1 MRIRLGLRSRILAL
15 TMPVVLLVS
24 AALAGIVYLSL
35 GQVLEAS
42 ARDVARAEAVELR
55 ADLGVHGVG
64 DLIATHAVI
73 DGNRIVQVVDPRT
86 GEVVAATGGAP
97 TAPLARPTLEG
108 EEVRLGEV
116 DDLPGQPAGAWVV
129 AATDGTSPEG
139 EHYTLVVGVP
149 TRVEATALGQSTE
162 FAFIGAIGLIALLG
176 SVTTFA
182 VGQALRPV
190 ERMRDQVEGIASAGS
205 PGPGPALE
213 VPAGRDELTR
223 LAETMNHLL
232 ARMQRADASRRAFVA
247 DAGHELRSP
256 LATIRVLL
264 DRLAEERP
272 AAERATVS
280 ARASA
285 EVDRLAVL
293 VEDLLTLASADEHAM
308 VLHRTEVDLD
318 DVVLGETGALRA
330 RGMPVSVAIEPVRLD
345 GDQARLGRVVRNLL
359 ENAERHMHT
368 TVRVRLAHDGDDALL
383 TVDNDGPPIEP
394 ADRERVFGRFV
405 RLDDSRTRGTGGT
418 GLGLAIVAE
427 VVAAH
432 DGRVEATESPEGWC
446 RFAVRLPAGPPAG

>member
-1 MRIRLGLRSRILAL
+1 MRVRLGLRSRILAL
-15 TMPVVLLVS
+15 TMPVVLLIS

-42 ARDVARAEAVELR
+42 ARDVAEAEVVELR
-55 ADLGVHGVG
+55 ADLGVHGVS
-64 DLIATHAVI
+64 DLIGTHAVV
-73 DGNRIVQVVDPRT
+73 DGTRIVQVVDPAT
-86 GEVVAATGGAP
+86 GEVVAATAGAP
-97 TAPLARPTLEG
+97 EDPLALPRLDG
-108 EEVRLGEV
+108 NEVRIGKVEDV
-116 DDLPGQPAGAWVV
+116 PGLASGTWIVAGADAV
-129 AATDGTSPEG
+129 SPDS
-139 EHYTLVVGVP
+139 EHYTLLVGVP

-162 FAFIGAIGLIALLG
+162 FAFIGAVGLIALLG

-190 ERMRDQVEGIASAGS
+190 ERMRDQVEALAAT
-205 PGPGPALE
+205 PTAPTPGPALE
-213 VPAGRDELTR
+213 VPAGRDELSR
-223 LAETMNHLL
+223 LAETMNYLL
-232 ARMQRADASRRAFVA
+232 DRMRRADASRRAFVA

-264 DRLAEERP
+264 DRLGKERP
-272 AAERATVS
+272 VEDRAATA

-308 VLHRTEVDLD
+308 VLQRADVDLD
-318 DVVLGETGALRA
+318 DVVLAETGALRA
-330 RGMPVSVAIEPVRLD
+330 RGMPVSVSVEPVRLE

-359 ENAERHMHT
+359 ENAERHMGD
-368 TVRVRLAHDGDDALL
+368 TVRVRLAREGDEAVLS
-383 TVDNDGPPIEP
+383 VDNDGPPIDP
-394 ADRERVFGRFV
+394 RDRERVFGRFV

-432 DGRVEATESPEGWC
+432 DGLVEATESPEGWC
-446 RFAVRLPAGPPAG
+446 RFTVRLPVRPPG